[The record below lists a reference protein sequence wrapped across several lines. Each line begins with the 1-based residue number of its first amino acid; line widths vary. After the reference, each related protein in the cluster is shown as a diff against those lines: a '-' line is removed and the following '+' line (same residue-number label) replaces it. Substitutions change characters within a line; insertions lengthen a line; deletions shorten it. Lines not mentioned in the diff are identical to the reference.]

1 VEFRIL
7 GPLEAVAAD
16 RVITVSAPKQRALLA
31 VLVVCANQLVTTDRL
46 VDELWAEH
54 PPSSATNLVQGY
66 VSRLRRLLGVDSDAS
81 QDAVLST
88 RASGYVLHVEPGDR
102 DVEVFQ
108 GLLERAHSIAAQGA
122 EAEAATLLRR
132 ALELWRG
139 AALADVPP
147 TSTVAAEAA
156 RLEELRLCALE
167 DRIELELA
175 SGRHAGLV
183 AELVALVAAEPSR
196 ERLRGQLMLAL
207 YRSGRQA
214 EALEVFREGR
224 QVLVE
229 QLGIEPGAELRRLEV
244 AILAADPL
252 LAADRSDPAV
262 PVGWSRWR
270 RPSQLPAD
278 TDDFTGRHTAAAR
291 VRDHLVGTSRG
302 GHPAAV
308 AVSVVTGKAGIGKT
322 SLAVHVAHQVREA
335 FPDGQLYVNLNGIR
349 SHPADPA
356 AVLARF
362 LRALGVD
369 PSVIPAGL
377 DERSELY
384 RERLAGRRILV
395 VLDDAAGEAQVRPL
409 LPGSPSCA
417 VLVTSRRRLTG
428 LEGADVLDL
437 DVLTP
442 EQAVELLGRIAGAHR
457 VAHESAAAQAIA
469 RACGW
474 LPLALR
480 IAGARL
486 RARPDWALVQL
497 AERLADERRRLDE
510 LSLGDHDVRAS
521 LSLSYQALDYR
532 QRCGFARLGLL
543 EASDVAAWVVA
554 ALLDLPDEDPEG
566 LVEPLVDARLLE
578 PAGTYH
584 AGLPRYRL
592 HDLVRLY
599 ARERAE
605 IEQPEPDR
613 RAAVRRALAAWLWLA
628 ERADKRLAGG
638 IPAAG
643 HGGGRRWPLPAALA
657 ERLLADPGGWF
668 DAELAA
674 LVAAVHLAHVVGFDE
689 LAWDLAGSLCSFLD
703 LRHRIEEWELTH
715 RLGLNA
721 ARRAG
726 DRLGQAVMLCGLG
739 DLHYFQDQHDQ
750 ALVNFQE
757 ALALFQ
763 SLGEGRGQV
772 HALCGVAYSRIIQG
786 RYPEALAGFQQALRL
801 LADLD
806 DQHGI
811 AYGWF
816 GVGVVHRDQG
826 RLEQAEACF
835 QEALAAARRA
845 DAPRI
850 TAWTLRGLGDL
861 YGTQGKLDPAEQ
873 HLAEALRRFDG
884 LGDRLYQALLS
895 HSLGQVYLIQGR
907 HQAAAVALGQSL
919 QAFRT
924 LGHRYGEARA
934 LQALGQL
941 HQAQGRHAEATACLE
956 HAVGAWRA
964 LGSPLRLARALRTLV
979 TVYTASGNHAAA
991 QAARVEALA
1000 LFQQIGAPEAI

>member
-16 RVITVSAPKQRALLA
+16 RVITVAAPKQRALLA

-66 VSRLRRLLGVDSDAS
+66 VSRLRRLLGTDSCAS
-81 QDAVLST
+81 REVVLST
-88 RASGYVLHVEPGDR
+88 RASGYELQVEPGDR
-102 DVEVFQ
+102 DVEAFQ
-108 GLLERAHSIAAQGA
+108 GLLERGRSTAAQGA
-122 EAEAATLLRR
+122 GTEAATLLQR

-147 TSTVAAEAA
+147 TPTVAAEAA
-156 RLEELRLCALE
+156 RLEELRLGALE
-167 DRIELELA
+167 DRIELEIA
-175 SGRHAGLV
+175 AGRHAGLV
-183 AELVALVAAEPSR
+183 AELIALVAAEPLR

-214 EALEVFREGR
+214 EALEAFREGR

-229 QLGIEPGAELRRLEV
+229 QLGIEPGAELRRLEA

-252 LAADRSDPAV
+252 LAAGRSGPAV
-262 PVGWSRWR
+262 PIGWSRWG

-278 TDDFTGRHTAAAR
+278 TADFTGRHTAAAR
-291 VRDHLVGTSRG
+291 VRDQLVGTGRG
-302 GHPAAV
+302 GRPAAV
-308 AVSVVTGKAGIGKT
+308 AVSAVAGKAGVGKT

-384 RERLAGRRILV
+384 RERLAGRRVLV

-417 VLVTSRRRLTG
+417 VLVTSRRGLTG

-437 DVLTP
+437 DVLRP

-457 VAHESAAAQAIA
+457 VANEPAAAEAIT

-486 RARPDWALVQL
+486 RARPDWALARL
-497 AERLADERRRLDE
+497 AERLADERHRLDE

-521 LSLSYQALDYR
+521 LTLSYQALDER
-532 QRCGFARLGLL
+532 QRRGFARLGLL
-543 EASDVAAWVVA
+543 EAPDMAAWVVA

-566 LVEPLVDARLLE
+566 LVEPLVEARLLE
-578 PAGTYH
+578 VAGTDH
-584 AGLPRYRL
+584 AGQPRYRL

-605 IEQPEPDR
+605 IEDPEPDR
-613 RAAVRRALAAWLWLA
+613 RAALRRALAAWLWLA
-628 ERADKRLAGG
+628 ERADQRLAGG
-638 IPAAG
+638 VPAAG
-643 HGGGRRWPLPAALA
+643 HGGGRCWPLPTALA

-674 LVAAVHLAHVVGFDE
+674 LVAAVQQAHAAGFDE
-689 LAWDLAGSLCSFLD
+689 LAWDLAGSLSSFLD
-703 LRHRIEEWELTH
+703 LRHRVEEWELTH
-715 RLGLNA
+715 RLGLDA

-726 DRLGQAVMLCGLG
+726 DRLGQAVVLCGLG
-739 DLHYFQDQHDQ
+739 DLHYRQDQHEQ
-750 ALVNFQE
+750 ALARFQE
-757 ALALFQ
+757 ALALYEG
-763 SLGEGRGQV
+763 LGEGRGQV
-772 HALCGVAYSRIIQG
+772 HALYGIAYSRVVQG
-786 RYPEALAGFQQALRL
+786 RYPEALAGFQRALRL
-801 LADLD
+801 LAVLD
-806 DQHGI
+806 DQQGI

-816 GVGVVHRDQG
+816 GVGAVHRDQG
-826 RLEQAEACF
+826 RLDQAEACF

-861 YGTQGKLDPAEQ
+861 YGAQGKLDLAEQ
-873 HLAEALRRFDG
+873 HLAQALGMSGG
-884 LGDRLYQALLS
+884 LGDRLSEAFLS
-895 HSLGQVYLIQGR
+895 HSLGRVYLLQGR
-907 HQAAAVALGQSL
+907 HQAAGVALGQGL

-941 HQAQGRHAEATACLE
+941 HQAEGRHAEATACLE

-964 LGSPLRLARALRTLV
+964 LGSPLRLARALGALV
-979 TVYTASGNHAAA
+979 TVYTTSGNHAAA
-991 QAARVEALA
+991 QAARAEALA